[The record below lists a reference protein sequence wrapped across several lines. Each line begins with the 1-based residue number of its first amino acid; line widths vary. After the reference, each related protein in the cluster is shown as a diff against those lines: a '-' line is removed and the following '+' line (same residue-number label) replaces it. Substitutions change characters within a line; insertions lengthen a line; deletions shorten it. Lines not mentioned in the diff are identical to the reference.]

1 MSLELRSILIDE
13 SQLHMLR
20 TLIQAEVKYAIEV
33 EKESEVVDDQRQICD
48 IIFNS
53 LMETING

>member
-1 MSLELRSILIDE
+1 MALEVRSILIDE

-33 EKESEVVDDQRQICD
+33 EKQSESVNDQKEICD
-48 IIFNS
+48 IVFSN
-53 LMETING
+53 LLTTII

>member
-33 EKESEVVDDQRQICD
+33 EKESEVADDQRQICD

>member
-1 MSLELRSILIDE
+1 MALEVRSILIDE

-33 EKESEVVDDQRQICD
+33 EKQSESVNDQKEICD
-48 IIFNS
+48 IVFNN
-53 LMETING
+53 LLTTII